1 MRHEMSSQVSISSAI
16 TAPHTKCRRS
26 AASNRNFFSQASEK
40 LDSAART
47 FTIDEYLC
55 IIMDKY
61 ASTAKMRRAK
71 RLERLEEEDL
81 MVGKLKTTLL
91 GATGY
96 SGLELARLLD
106 RHPRTDA
113 PLLLRRSAEKGND
126 ESTGRASGLPHIF
139 GDGSGNGHSS
149 VQPFSWATIEK
160 HGAQLLFLAT
170 PHAVSRELV
179 PEAIARGLRI
189 VDLSGA
195 WRLKQEQNRAV
206 YGFKDASAQTAAEL
220 TDRAVYGLPEL
231 NANRIASAALVAN
244 PGCYATSIIIALA
257 PLLSGGIVDRDRG
270 IISDSKSGVSG
281 AGKEPTA
288 RTHFVSVAD
297 NFSAYSV
304 FGHRHT
310 GEILE
315 QLALNS
321 AQLIFTP
328 HLLPIPRGILSTIYV
343 YLKREMTAD
352 EIQSCFHDF
361 YKDKRWVRIFPAPS
375 LPEIQFSVHS
385 NYCDLGFCLASDG
398 RRLVV
403 VSCLDNLL
411 KGAAGQAVQNM
422 NLMYGWDE
430 AEGLQ

>member
-1 MRHEMSSQVSISSAI
+1 M
-16 TAPHTKCRRS
+16 TA
-26 AASNRNFFSQASEK
+26 
-40 LDSAART
+40 
-47 FTIDEYLC
+47 
-55 IIMDKY
+55 
-61 ASTAKMRRAK
+61 
-71 RLERLEEEDL
+71 
-81 MVGKLKTTLL
+81 KLKTAVL

-96 SGLELARLLD
+96 SGLELVRLLA
-106 RHPRTDA
+106 RHPYTDA
-113 PLLLRRSAEKGND
+113 PLLLRRNAEGQD
-126 ESTGRASGLPHIF
+126 THAAF
-139 GDGSGNGHSS
+139 SGNGHSPLAGMKS
-149 VQPFSWATIEK
+149 QPFSWSALEQ
-160 HGAQLLFLAT
+160 HGAELLFLAT

-195 WRLKQEQNRAV
+195 WRLKHEEHRAI
-206 YGFKDASAQTAAEL
+206 YGFKDANAQTAAEL
-220 TDRAVYGLPEL
+220 TTRAVYGLPEL
-231 NANRIASAALVAN
+231 KPNADQIPSAALVAN
-244 PGCYATSIIIALA
+244 PGCYATSVILALV
-257 PLLSGGIVDRDRG
+257 PLLSAEIVDRNRG

-315 QLALNS
+315 QLALDTG
-321 AQLIFTP
+321 QLTFTP

-343 YLKREMTAD
+343 YLKRKMSAE
-352 EIQSCFHDF
+352 EIQSCFQAF
-361 YKDKRWVRIFPAPS
+361 YKGKRWVRIYPASS
-375 LPEIQFSVHS
+375 LPEIQFSVHT
-385 NYCDLGFCLASDG
+385 NYCDLGFSLAPDG
-398 RRLVV
+398 RRLIV

-422 NLMYGWDE
+422 NLMYGRDE